1 MFKDI
6 SNFNNTNNYLPILNG
21 VLITELITL
30 ILGLSIN
37 KSSPNLK
44 YLIIWYK
51 KFGLSA
57 VIVDISLVII
67 VIILTR
73 YFYLKFFNCFNI
85 INFLLLAVAIQVTHD
100 ISFYYFFRNVPY
112 GKNSIGD
119 FFKDCFD
126 ENGKGLSIWESV
138 GNLILCDS
146 GIVISSILFS
156 SLFAN
161 QNLNTNVIM
170 LVIIVYLLPYF
181 YTNTS

>member
-21 VLITELITL
+21 VLITELIIL
-30 ILGLSIN
+30 ILGLLVY
-37 KSSPNLK
+37 KSSPNMK

-57 VIVDISLVII
+57 VICDVLIIII

-73 YFYLKFFNCFNI
+73 YLYSKFFNSFNI
-85 INFLLLAVAIQVTHD
+85 IKFLLLAVAIQVIHD
-100 ISFYYFFRNVPY
+100 ISFYYFFKNVPY

-119 FFKDCFD
+119 FFKDCFNQ
-126 ENGKGLSIWESV
+126 NGEGLSIWKSV
-138 GNLILCDS
+138 GNLILSDS
-146 GIVISSILFS
+146 GMIISSVLFT

-161 QNLNTNVIM
+161 QNLNTNIIM

-181 YTNTS
+181 YTNTF